1 MKLHL
6 LTLKFSGESSK
17 LEAPFLSYYY
27 RMSLPQIRR
36 FIVLGALVY
45 AFFGI
50 LDALLMPELK
60 SIMWFIRF
68 VIVGP
73 VILGTLLASYSKYF
87 ERYMQP
93 LMTGT
98 LIMAGGGIVFMIV
111 IAPIPVNY
119 YYYAGLMLVFMWGY
133 TFVCVRFLWASLAG
147 WVQVVLYEIAA
158 IWINPTPIAVLI
170 SNNFFFISA
179 NVIGMLACYFIEL
192 YARRDFFLTQQLEFE
207 QEKTKKVNQELERRM
222 TDYQIINRELE
233 HEIAGHKRAEE
244 VLRESEEK
252 YRLIAE
258 NTADLVI
265 VTDMNL
271 RFTYISPSIMRTHGY
286 TVEEAMNM
294 TLDQFMTPGS
304 LKAPLTLFEKEL
316 KLEAAGTADLWRIR
330 ILEVEEYK
338 KDGSVIWL
346 ESNIS
351 AQRDKENKPIGILA
365 VSRDI
370 TDRKRAEAA
379 LRASEERY
387 RALVENASD
396 MVFRTD
402 DNGYFTF
409 VNASTIRITGYE
421 EEEII
426 GKHYQA
432 MIHPHLRDE
441 AIRFFG
447 IQFVK
452 RLQNTYSEYPM
463 ITKDGREVWLGQNT
477 QLIVEDGKITGFQAV
492 SRDITER
499 KQLEKEVR
507 DSEERYREMSII
519 DDLTQLYNSRHFYH
533 QLKMEIDRLDRHE
546 QPLTILL
553 IDLDDFKAFNDA
565 YGHIEGDQVLL
576 RLGQVIKRCLRKAD
590 SAYRYG
596 GEEFT
601 VILPMTTC
609 EEGIVNAERIR
620 EELKKENFS
629 PSPGKQV
636 YLTVSTGVAQYRK
649 QEDIKAFVNRV
660 DHLMYQGKKNGK
672 DRICSESYPQERR
685 INEFKKIKDYLMSFV
700 ERGGPEP
707 SEYVELNDYYSY
719 INSMLKEGKISRAQ
733 IRELWAACGE
743 AFSED
748 TIQGFVCKSPHGYH
762 GDYEIIDR
770 IYMGWISPKKHLENW
785 DKFFHWQAAPKAVRN
800 RKDYFK
806 NILAEIEK
814 SQVIEK
820 AVLNI
825 GSGPC
830 RDIYEYKCKHP
841 LSKIHFDCLDMDS
854 KAIEYSKQLLNGSNI
869 TFFCENAFRFRTEK
883 QYDLIWSAGLFDYL
897 DNEKFVLLLRSLMKM
912 LTINGKVVIGNF
924 STLNPSRNY
933 MEFGEWF
940 LFHRDITE
948 LTELAGKAGADPDSV
963 SIESEATGVNLFL
976 KIDNKGV

>member
-1 MKLHL
+1 MKLHP

-17 LEAPFLSYYY
+17 LEASFLSDYYQA
-27 RMSLPQIRR
+27 SLLHIR
-36 FIVLGALVY
+36 ISLVLGALMY
-45 AFFGI
+45 TAFGI
-50 LDALLMPELK
+50 LDTILMPEQK
-60 SIMWFIRF
+60 YTMWFIRF
-68 VIVGP
+68 VIVCP
-73 VILGTLLASYSKYF
+73 VIFGTLLASFSKSF

-93 LMTGT
+93 ILTGVYI
-98 LIMAGGGIVFMIV
+98 LAGEGIVCMIV
-111 IAPIPVNY
+111 IAPPPVNY
-119 YYYAGLMLVFMWGY
+119 SYYVGLILVFMWGY
-133 TFVCVRFLWASLAG
+133 TFIRIRFLWASLAG
-147 WVQVVLYEIAA
+147 WIQVVLYEIAA
-158 IWINPTPIAVLI
+158 IWISPTPFAVLI

-179 NVIGMLACYFIEL
+179 NAIGMLACYSIEF
-192 YARRDFFLTQQLEFE
+192 YARRDYFLTQQLEIE
-207 QEKTKKVNQELERRM
+207 REKVNQVNQELEERVEKR
-222 TDYQIINRELE
+222 TADYRIINRALE
-233 HEIAGHKRAEE
+233 QEITGHKQAESQKKAALDA
-244 VLRESEEK
+244 LRE
-252 YRLIAE
+252 
-258 NTADLVI
+258 
-265 VTDMNL
+265 
-271 RFTYISPSIMRTHGY
+271 
-286 TVEEAMNM
+286 
-294 TLDQFMTPGS
+294 
-304 LKAPLTLFEKEL
+304 
-316 KLEAAGTADLWRIR
+316 
-330 ILEVEEYK
+330 
-338 KDGSVIWL
+338 
-346 ESNIS
+346 
-351 AQRDKENKPIGILA
+351 
-365 VSRDI
+365 
-370 TDRKRAEAA
+370 
-379 LRASEERY
+379 SEERY

-396 MVFRTD
+396 IVFRTN

-421 EEEII
+421 EEELT
-426 GKHYQA
+426 GKHYSTFVLPD
-432 MIHPHLRDE
+432 MSDE
-441 AIRFFG
+441 AIKFFG

-477 QLIVEDGKITGFQAV
+477 QLIVEDGKVTGFQAV

-499 KQLEKEVR
+499 KRLEREVR
-507 DSEERYREMSII
+507 DNEERYRELSII
-519 DDLTQLYNSRHFYH
+519 DDLTQLYNSRHFYD

-546 QPLTILL
+546 HPLTLL
-553 IDLDDFKAFNDA
+553 LLDLDDFKAFNDT

-576 RLGQVIKRCLRKAD
+576 RLGQVIKKCLRKAD

-601 VILPMTTC
+601 IILPMTTS
-609 EEGIVNAERIR
+609 EEGIVTAERIR

-629 PSPGKQV
+629 RVPGKQV
-636 YLTVSTGVAQYRK
+636 HLTVSIGLAQYRK
-649 QEDIKAFVNRV
+649 QEDMKTFVNRA

-685 INEFKKIKDYLMSFV
+685 INELKKIKNYLMPFV

-707 SEYVELNDYYSY
+707 SEYVELNDHYSS
-719 INSMLKEGKISRAQ
+719 INSMLKEDKISRAQ
-733 IRELWAACGE
+733 IRELWAAFGE

-748 TIQGFVCKSPHGYH
+748 TMQGFVCKKPHGYH

-770 IYMGWISPKKHLENW
+770 IYMEWISPKKHLENW

-800 RKDYFK
+800 RKKYFK
-806 NILAEIEK
+806 NILSEIDQ
-814 SQVIEK
+814 SQVIEPT
-820 AVLNI
+820 VLNV

-869 TFFCENAFRFRTEK
+869 TFFCENAFSFRSEK

-897 DNEKFVLLLRSLMKM
+897 DNKKFVFLLHSLMKM
-912 LTINGKVVIGNF
+912 LTINGKMVIGNF

-976 KIDNKGV
+976 KIDYKGV

>member
-1 MKLHL
+1 MKLPP
-6 LTLKFSGESSK
+6 LTLKFSRESSK
-17 LEAPFLSYYY
+17 LEAPFLNDYY
-27 RMSLPQIRR
+27 RVSLPHIR
-36 FIVLGALVY
+36 ISLVLGALLY
-45 AFFGI
+45 AAFGI
-50 LDALLMPELK
+50 LDAVLMPEQK

-68 VIVGP
+68 VIVCP
-73 VILGTLLASYSKYF
+73 VIFGTLLASYSKYF

-93 LMTGT
+93 L
-98 LIMAGGGIVFMIV
+98 LAVVYILAGGGIICIIV
-111 IAPIPVNY
+111 IAPTPVNY
-119 YYYAGLMLVFMWGY
+119 SYYAGLMLVFIWGY
-133 TFVCVRFLWASLAG
+133 TFIRIRFLWASLAG

-158 IWINPTPIAVLI
+158 IWISPTPFDVLL

-179 NVIGMLACYFIEL
+179 NVIGMLACYSIEF
-192 YARRDFFLTQQLEFE
+192 YARRDFFLTQQLEIE
-207 QEKTKKVNQELERRM
+207 REKVNQVNQELEERVEKR
-222 TDYQIINRELE
+222 TADYQIINRALE
-233 HEIAGHKRAEE
+233 REIAGHKQAESQRE
-244 VLRESEEK
+244 AALEALRESK
-252 YRLIAE
+252 
-258 NTADLVI
+258 
-265 VTDMNL
+265 
-271 RFTYISPSIMRTHGY
+271 
-286 TVEEAMNM
+286 
-294 TLDQFMTPGS
+294 
-304 LKAPLTLFEKEL
+304 
-316 KLEAAGTADLWRIR
+316 
-330 ILEVEEYK
+330 
-338 KDGSVIWL
+338 
-346 ESNIS
+346 
-351 AQRDKENKPIGILA
+351 
-365 VSRDI
+365 
-370 TDRKRAEAA
+370 
-379 LRASEERY
+379 ERY
-387 RALVENASD
+387 RTLVENASD
-396 MVFRTD
+396 IVFRTD
-402 DNGYFTF
+402 NNGLFTF
-409 VNASTIRITGYE
+409 VNVSTIRITGYE
-421 EEEII
+421 EEAII
-426 GKHYQA
+426 GKHYPTF
-432 MIHPHLRDE
+432 IRSDLRDE
-441 AIRFFG
+441 AIKFFG
-447 IQFVK
+447 RQFVK
-452 RLQNTYSEYPM
+452 KIQNTYSEYPI
-463 ITKDGREVWLGQNT
+463 ITKNGCEVWLGQNT
-477 QLIVEDGKITGFQAV
+477 QLIVEDGKVTGFQAV

-499 KQLEKEVR
+499 KRLEKEVR

-629 PSPGKQV
+629 PSPGKDV
-636 YLTVSTGVAQYRK
+636 YLTVSIGLAQYK
-649 QEDIKAFVNRV
+649 KKEDIKVFVNRA

-685 INEFKKIKDYLMSFV
+685 INELKKIKDYLMSFV

-748 TIQGFVCKSPHGYH
+748 TMQGFVCKNPHGYH

-785 DKFFHWQAAPKAVRN
+785 DKFFHWLAAPKAVRN
-800 RKDYFK
+800 RKKYFK
-806 NILAEIEK
+806 NILSEIDR
-814 SQVIEK
+814 SQIIEPT
-820 AVLNI
+820 VLDVA
-825 GSGPC
+825 SGPC
-830 RDIYEYKCKHP
+830 RDIYEYKCEHP

-854 KAIEYSKQLLNGSNI
+854 KAIEYSKQLLNGSDI
-869 TFFCENAFRFRTEK
+869 TFFCKNAFRFRSEK

-897 DNEKFVLLLRSLMKM
+897 DNKKFVFLLRSLMEM
-912 LTINGKVVIGNF
+912 LTISGKMVIGNF
-924 STLNPSRNY
+924 STLNTSRDW

>member
-1 MKLHL
+1 MKLNP

-17 LEAPFLSYYY
+17 LEAPFLSDYY
-27 RMSLPQIRR
+27 RVSLPHIR
-36 FIVLGALVY
+36 ISLVLGALMY
-45 AFFGI
+45 SAFGI
-50 LDALLMPELK
+50 LDAILMPEQK
-60 SIMWFIRF
+60 YTMWLIRF
-68 VIVGP
+68 VIVCP
-73 VILGTLLASYSKYF
+73 VLFGTLLASFSKSF
-87 ERYMQP
+87 ERCMQP
-93 LMTGT
+93 L
-98 LIMAGGGIVFMIV
+98 LAVSYILAGGGIICMIV
-111 IAPIPVNY
+111 IAPPPVNY
-119 YYYAGLMLVFMWGY
+119 SYYAGLILVFIWGY
-133 TFVCVRFLWASLAG
+133 TFIRIRFLWASLAG
-147 WVQVVLYEIAA
+147 WVQVLLYEIAA
-158 IWINPTPIAVLI
+158 IWINPIPFAVLLG
-170 SNNFFFISA
+170 NNFFFVSA
-179 NVIGMLACYFIEL
+179 NVIGMLACYSIEF
-192 YARRDFFLTQQLEFE
+192 YARRDFFLTQQLDIER
-207 QEKTKKVNQELERRM
+207 EKVKQINQELEERVEKR
-222 TDYQIINRELE
+222 TADYQIINRALE
-233 HEIAGHKRAEE
+233 QEIIGHKKAAEA
-244 VLRESEEK
+244 LRESEDK
-252 YRLIAE
+252 YRTILKNIE
-258 NTADLVI
+258 DGYYEVDL
-265 VTDMNL
+265 NGN
-271 RFTYISPSIMRTHGY
+271 FTFFNDSMC
-286 TVEEAMNM
+286 
-294 TLDQFMTPGS
+294 
-304 LKAPLTLFEKEL
+304 
-316 KLEAAGTADLWRIR
+316 R
-330 ILEVEEYK
+330 ILGYFPEEMM
-338 KDGSVIWL
+338 GMNNRQL
-346 ESNIS
+346 T
-351 AQRDKENKPIGILA
+351 DKENAKKLFQAFNKVYKTGESTKEFNWQIIRKDGTKIYIEVSVSLQRNSSGKPIGFRGIA
-365 VSRDI
+365 RDI
-370 TDRKRAEAA
+370 TERKQAAEA
-379 LRASEERY
+379 LRVSEDRY

-396 MVFRTD
+396 IVFRTD
-402 DNGYFTF
+402 NNGYFTF
-409 VNASTIRITGYE
+409 VNASTISITGYE
-421 EEEII
+421 EKEII

-432 MIHPHLRDE
+432 FIHPDSRDE
-441 AIRFFG
+441 AINFFG
-447 IQFVK
+447 RQFKK
-452 RLQNTYSEYPM
+452 RLQNTYSEYPI
-463 ITKDGREVWLGQNT
+463 ITKDGHEVWIGQNT
-477 QLIVEDGKITGFQAV
+477 QLIVEDGKVTGFQAV

-499 KQLEKEVR
+499 KWLEKEVK
-507 DSEERYREMSII
+507 DSEERYRELSII

-553 IDLDDFKAFNDA
+553 IDLDDFKAFNDT
-565 YGHIEGDQVLL
+565 YGHIEGDQILL

-636 YLTVSTGVAQYRK
+636 HLTVSIGLAQYK
-649 QEDIKAFVNRV
+649 KKEDMKAFVNRA

-685 INEFKKIKDYLMSFV
+685 INELKKMKNYLMSFV

-748 TIQGFVCKSPHGYH
+748 TMQGFVCKSPHGYH

-785 DKFFHWQAAPKAVRN
+785 DKFFHWLAAPKAVRN
-800 RKDYFK
+800 RKKYFK
-806 NILAEIEK
+806 NMLSEIDR
-814 SQVIEK
+814 SQIIEPT
-820 AVLNI
+820 VLDMA
-825 GSGPC
+825 SGPC
-830 RDIYEYKCKHP
+830 RDIYEYKCEHP

-854 KAIEYSKQLLNGSNI
+854 NAIEYSKQLLNGSNI
-869 TFFCENAFRFRTEK
+869 TFFCENAFRFRSEK

-897 DNEKFVLLLRSLMKM
+897 DNEKFVFLLRSLMKM
-912 LTINGKVVIGNF
+912 LTINGKMVIGNF
-924 STLNPSRNY
+924 STLNTSRDC